1 MVADVGV
8 LPPLHEVVEDRRWL
22 AILLNSILE
31 ESTHLVYVA
40 KSLKQS
46 LLQLNQFQREI
57 SQLTKKVPVTYICI
71 SDGQTKASRKAEAAF
86 TQLVSQ
92 ERNFILPR
100 AQLRSHLRLEGSGF
114 LENFLTSNKK
124 KEIGTIATSLM

>member
-1 MVADVGV
+1 
-8 LPPLHEVVEDRRWL
+8 
-22 AILLNSILE
+22 LE

-46 LLQLNQFQREI
+46 LLQLNEFQREI

-71 SDGQTKASRKAEAAF
+71 SDGQTKESRKAEAAF

-100 AQLRSHLRLEGSGF
+100 AQLRSEDSGF